1 MDQRFVDPDRVPPVT
16 DPPRSSLSSGGGRPP
31 VSLPPSEPTPAHP
44 PSGKSAFPLEDQVYL
59 GAGALFGRLRTDR
72 PVSQQLLHYGKRET
86 TPIPE
91 AGGHDKTRL
100 RQAYRLAFNTLKYQD
115 LLENVILD
123 SCFHTS
129 QQIPDDLLPLAM
141 VMLFD
146 LQDRKFELLKRRAE
160 EGEEPLQDV
169 RELESCFR
177 RSKTKLA
184 ASLARCRVKQNLVSV
199 SCVLPD
205 PVRTNQKRARLL
217 PFYAWVNPLTSSV
230 EEVCGE
236 LQADLGLREVERM
249 QDSQGGLQFCRDPL
263 CEDTLCFPAQLH
275 TLIEQSPLVASHT
288 LNAQHRGVCL
298 AVSAL
303 RPHLPDHAD
312 VLVAGSFSACTLA
325 QVAVHAAARSG
336 KVLVC
341 GGDHTPS
348 QREELRELLT
358 RMHVNNVRV
367 LPVAFQSL
375 DEWDSAAQRLRLMLL
390 LPQSS
395 CSALSDPVHT
405 LITEHGD
412 VDVLQDLS
420 QGPVSQSRLD
430 SLVHHQEKLLAHAL
444 TFPRVQSVLY
454 CTRSVYP
461 QENEH
466 LVIRALNKADTP
478 PKLVPFRPAPPLLPQ
493 PPGSETTD
501 SRFFN
506 IEPSGQ
512 TDGCFIARLT
522 RESDAP
528 KVEKV
533 QDVLAR
539 AAAKGLLGAMFGDQ
553 SQPSRKGR
561 RRKSGVLAANQKSC
575 PPLPALTEDEPVAGQ
590 TRDLDPDPGEHQDPV
605 GGLRTTDTPSMTDE
619 GDEEEDGAADEKEED
634 VEEGNDGSPAGEGTD
649 TGKGVRKGKGRA
661 RRRTK
666 RTHGAAKLSA
676 VRPTRPG
683 RKTLKT
689 KVKPKR
695 RLKGPG
701 RTFESTSEP
710 PTRSAVPRPTTTST
724 GQGSTPVAPATYVLQ
739 IGPGK
744 VQQQGQKA
752 LAKKPTKKAGAPGR
766 ASPARGAGSAN
777 EASARDP
784 AHPSD
789 PVRPLVSSLS
799 RSSLSNSAAS
809 SRSTAAP
816 SSSTSTSSTP
826 TGTAQTTR
834 SPF

>member
-1 MDQRFVDPDRVPPVT
+1 MEQRFVDPDRVSPVT

-31 VSLPPSEPTPAHP
+31 VRLPPSEPTPAHP
-44 PSGKSAFPLEDQVYL
+44 PSGKSASAFPLEDQVYL

-72 PVSQQLLHYGKRET
+72 PVTQQLLHYGKKET

-91 AGGHDKTRL
+91 GHDKTRL
-100 RQAYRLAFNTLKYQD
+100 RQAYQLAFNTLKYQD

-205 PVRTNQKRARLL
+205 PVRTNQKRAKLL

-236 LQADLGLREVERM
+236 LQADLGLHEVERM

-263 CEDTLCFPAQLH
+263 CEDTLCFPPQLH
-275 TLIEQSPLVASHT
+275 TLIEQSPLVAGHT

-341 GGDHTPS
+341 GDDHTPS
-348 QREELRELLT
+348 QRDELQELLT
-358 RMHVNNVRV
+358 RMHINNVRV

-501 SRFFN
+501 SRFFK
-506 IEPSGQ
+506 IEPSGHS
-512 TDGCFIARLT
+512 DGCFIARLT
-522 RESDAP
+522 RESDAT

-561 RRKSGVLAANQKSC
+561 RRKSSVLAANQKSC

-590 TRDLDPDPGEHQDPV
+590 TTDLDPDPGEHQDPV
-605 GGLRTTDTPSMTDE
+605 GGLRTTDTPSMTEE

-634 VEEGNDGSPAGEGTD
+634 VEEGNDGSPGEGTD

-666 RTHGAAKLSA
+666 RSHGAAKLSA
-676 VRPTRPG
+676 VQPNRTG

-695 RLKGPG
+695 RQGPG

-710 PTRSAVPRPTTTST
+710 PTRSAVPRPTTST
-724 GQGSTPVAPATYVLQ
+724 GQGSTPVTPATYVLQ
-739 IGPGK
+739 LGPGK
-744 VQQQGQKA
+744 EQQGQKA
-752 LAKKPTKKAGAPGR
+752 HARKPMKKAGTPGR
-766 ASPARGAGSAN
+766 VSSARGAGSAN
-777 EASARDP
+777 EVSVQDP

-789 PVRPLVSSLS
+789 PVHPLVSSFS
-799 RSSLSNSAAS
+799 RSSLSNSAS
-809 SRSTAAP
+809 SRSTAP
-816 SSSTSTSSTP
+816 SSSSSMSSVPTSTT
-826 TGTAQTTR
+826 QTR

>member
-1 MDQRFVDPDRVPPVT
+1 MDQRFVDPDRVSPAT
-16 DPPRSSLSSGGGRPP
+16 DPPRTSLSSGGGRPP
-31 VSLPPSEPTPAHP
+31 VRLPPSEPTPAHP
-44 PSGKSAFPLEDQVYL
+44 PSGKSASAFPLEDQVYL

-72 PVSQQLLHYGKRET
+72 PVTQQLLHYGKKET

-91 AGGHDKTRL
+91 GHDKTRL
-100 RQAYRLAFNTLKYQD
+100 RQSYQLAFNTLKYQD

-160 EGEEPLQDV
+160 KGEEPRQDV

-205 PVRTNQKRARLL
+205 PVRTNQKRAKLL

-263 CEDTLCFPAQLH
+263 CEDTLCFPPQLH
-275 TLIEQSPLVASHT
+275 TLIEQSPLVAGHT

-341 GGDHTPS
+341 GDDHTPS
-348 QREELRELLT
+348 QRDELQEMLT
-358 RMHVNNVRV
+358 RMHINNVRV

-390 LPQSS
+390 LPKSS

-444 TFPRVQSVLY
+444 TFPRFRSVLY
-454 CTRSVYP
+454 CTRSGRL
-461 QENEH
+461 H
-466 LVIRALNKADTP
+466 TSCLN
-478 PKLVPFRPAPPLLPQ
+478 PLGQNNRQ
-493 PPGSETTD
+493 P
-501 SRFFN
+501 
-506 IEPSGQ
+506 
-512 TDGCFIARLT
+512 
-522 RESDAP
+522 SDAT

-533 QDVLAR
+533 PDVLAMSGP
-539 AAAKGLLGAMFGDQ
+539 ASGLCPGCHVPGTNRSPSEGKQ
-553 SQPSRKGR
+553 ERQPSLKGR
-561 RRKSGVLAANQKSC
+561 RRN
-575 PPLPALTEDEPVAGQ
+575 
-590 TRDLDPDPGEHQDPV
+590 
-605 GGLRTTDTPSMTDE
+605 
-619 GDEEEDGAADEKEED
+619 
-634 VEEGNDGSPAGEGTD
+634 
-649 TGKGVRKGKGRA
+649 
-661 RRRTK
+661 
-666 RTHGAAKLSA
+666 
-676 VRPTRPG
+676 
-683 RKTLKT
+683 
-689 KVKPKR
+689 
-695 RLKGPG
+695 
-701 RTFESTSEP
+701 
-710 PTRSAVPRPTTTST
+710 ST
-724 GQGSTPVAPATYVLQ
+724 GW
-739 IGPGK
+739 
-744 VQQQGQKA
+744 QQNQ
-752 LAKKPTKKAGAPGR
+752 
-766 ASPARGAGSAN
+766 
-777 EASARDP
+777 
-784 AHPSD
+784 
-789 PVRPLVSSLS
+789 
-799 RSSLSNSAAS
+799 
-809 SRSTAAP
+809 
-816 SSSTSTSSTP
+816 
-826 TGTAQTTR
+826 
-834 SPF
+834 